1 MMARQ
6 APSQKHF
13 VVFLEMPN
21 GGIRN
26 VSVKATSSE
35 IAAKRAMKRVHSA
48 VKVHRVEKGV

>member
-1 MMARQ
+1 MARQ